1 MLMDTTK
8 SSETYFIKKK
18 ERRRQ
23 LFHIFLE
30 TTERMK
36 SLIFKRW
43 CSWSDAY
50 FTQPSSYQEQQE
62 NIAFGFKI

>member
-36 SLIFKRW
+36 SLIFKR
-43 CSWSDAY
+43 
-50 FTQPSSYQEQQE
+50 
-62 NIAFGFKI
+62 

>member
-1 MLMDTTK
+1 MLMDTKK

-30 TTERMK
+30 TIERMK
-36 SLIFKRW
+36 SLIFKR
-43 CSWSDAY
+43 
-50 FTQPSSYQEQQE
+50 
-62 NIAFGFKI
+62 